1 MTNNTQ
7 TKMAAILAA
16 AQEKVNQQTKTAF
29 PFRQATN
36 FEALQPAKP
45 EVKDYDNLQDIEK
58 AAKDGQV
65 ISLLNL
71 SNLVNQKQPEPIPA
85 PAAPKPLVSD
95 IFPELSTYT
104 IEDVLTGDEP
114 AEDEPEEITPAPTQE
129 ANTALK
135 IVDYSD
141 KAFAIVTA
149 VKPPEDV
156 LNVLRLHGT
165 YKAHLKCGKGWIFS
179 KRHLAAIKAKLSL

>member
-16 AQEKVNQQTKTAF
+16 AQEKAIQQTKTAF
-29 PFRQATN
+29 PFRQPTN
-36 FEALQPAKP
+36 FQALQP
-45 EVKDYDNLQDIEK
+45 E
-58 AAKDGQV
+58 QV
-65 ISLLNL
+65 
-71 SNLVNQKQPEPIPA
+71 KQPEPA

-104 IEDVLTGDEP
+104 IEDVLTGYEP
-114 AEDEPEEITPAPTQE
+114 AEDEPEQITPAPTQE

-141 KAFAIVTA
+141 RAFAIITET
-149 VKPPEDV
+149 KPCEDV
-156 LNVLRLHGT
+156 LNILRLHGT
-165 YKAHLKCGKGWIFS
+165 YNPHLKCGKGWIFS
-179 KRHLAAIKAKLSL
+179 KRHLNTIKAKLSL